1 MNTVEDKEEK
11 LLDNRYEQM
20 CISLY
25 TYRYGALDFLDLIA
39 KFEEMLGLPSSQT
52 DTQKTQDQ
60 TE

>member
-1 MNTVEDKEEK
+1 MNIVEDKEEK

-39 KFEEMLGLPSSQT
+39 KFEEMLGLSSSQT

>member
-39 KFEEMLGLPSSQT
+39 KFEEMLGLPSPQT
-52 DTQKTQDQ
+52 EYQKALDQ

>member
-39 KFEEMLGLPSSQT
+39 KIEEMLGL
-52 DTQKTQDQ
+52 
-60 TE
+60 